1 MEKHK
6 MKIITL
12 HQPYASFIAAGLKKY
27 ETRSWSTNYRGK
39 LAIHSAKRLS
49 DLKLVMRLRDDFPAI
64 SRAIWVINTTEN
76 YTKAESDLMPLGSI
90 VAIADLIGCELMSST
105 MISEQSQ
112 LELAV
117 GNWVVGSFAWRL
129 ENVIALPTPIP
140 YKGSQGLTNIDPEHL
155 ADLEAIA
162 ACSGEPSR

>member
-1 MEKHK
+1 

-12 HQPYASFIAAGLKKY
+12 HQPYASLIAKGFKKY

-39 LAIHSAKRLS
+39 LAIHSAKRLP
-49 DLKLVMRLRDDFPAI
+49 DFETVMRLRDVFPSI
-64 SRAIWVINTTEN
+64 SRAFSSTTAN

-90 VAIADLIGCELMSST
+90 VAIADLIGCELMFST

-117 GNWVVGSFAWRL
+117 GNWAVGSYAWLL

-155 ADLEAIA
+155 AELEAIA
-162 ACSGEPSR
+162 ACSGEPNR